1 MGPIRSGDHAQVFPM
16 SNWTELDVR
25 LYMDEEPSE
34 VPSTRIAR
42 APTDDLATEPAI
54 EDRRGQEYF

>member
-25 LYMDEEPSE
+25 LFMDEEPAE
-34 VPSTRIAR
+34 VSSIRIAR

-54 EDRRGQEYF
+54 EDRRRLGYF